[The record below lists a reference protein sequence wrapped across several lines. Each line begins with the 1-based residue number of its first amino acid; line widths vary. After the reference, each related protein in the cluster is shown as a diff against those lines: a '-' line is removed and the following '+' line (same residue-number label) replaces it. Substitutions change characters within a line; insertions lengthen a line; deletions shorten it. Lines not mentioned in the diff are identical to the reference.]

1 MNGGPEQ
8 TGRDRPCACI
18 WAFGGGKGGVGKS
31 VIATNVAVRLA
42 RRKHRVALVDADL
55 GGANLHTMLGINPK
69 LTLTDYISRRV
80 EHLSDTMTATTIPN
94 LWLVSGARAHMEIAN
109 VKHAQKERMLRQLGT
124 LDVDYVL
131 LDLGSGTNLNVLDL
145 FLAAHTGVLIVVPE
159 PTSVENAFHFLKA
172 SLLRKIKHANP
183 RQRVRQLVDSAV
195 TMLGR
200 QGIQSPREVIAQVV
214 EQNAELG
221 EAVLAE
227 ARDFTPGIVVNRAST
242 PEHRRLGEE
251 IGMACRDYFESDLTF
266 LGHVDADTL
275 VPQSIE
281 RHRPAVELF
290 AGCRFARSIER
301 LTLSLI
307 STSEERHAG

>member
-1 MNGGPEQ
+1 
-8 TGRDRPCACI
+8 
-18 WAFGGGKGGVGKS
+18 

-55 GGANLHTMLGINPK
+55 GGANLHTMLGINPR

-80 EHLSDTMTATTIPN
+80 EHLSETMTATAIPN
-94 LWLVSGARAHMEIAN
+94 LWLVSGARAYMEIAN
-109 VKHAQKERMLRQLGT
+109 LKHAQKERMLRHLGT

-159 PTSVENAFHFLKA
+159 PTSIENAYHFLKA
-172 SLLRKIKHANP
+172 TLLRKIKHTRP
-183 RQRVRQLVDSAV
+183 RQRVRQLIDSAV
-195 TMLGR
+195 STLGR
-200 QGIQSPREVIAQVV
+200 KGIQSPREVIAQVV

-221 EAVLAE
+221 AAVLAE
-227 ARDFTPGIVVNRAST
+227 ANDFTPGIVVNRAST

-251 IGMACRDYFESDLTF
+251 IGMACRDYFDSDLAF

-301 LTLSLI
+301 LTLRLI
-307 STSEERHAG
+307 SISEDRHGG